1 MSNKIFDVGLIK
13 EKIESY
19 RFQENRLVITLKDS
33 SLRNINIFSTNS
45 RELQFSGLIDLSD
58 FPEIWTEVLLKSL
71 KDKVFNMSEIFI
83 EFLGLVSTLKWTG
96 LLSKKPVFVPNPA
109 LNNLRKQFSSL
120 KIKNDLANVLTNDL
134 MLIEKISLVKPESTE
149 IRLMFIPRIVRSEMD
164 LRHSRLE
171 YMRDPNE
178 IIWKINIGFHL
189 NESFKSRFN
198 RSTASDLIDMMN
210 LIAEDVLDI
219 SNRQVM
225 TPI

>member
-1 MSNKIFDVGLIK
+1 MLNKIFDVGLIK
-13 EKIESY
+13 EKIELY
-19 RFQENRLVITLKDS
+19 RIKENRLVITLKDS
-33 SLRNINIFSTNS
+33 SLRNIDIFSPNS
-45 RELQFSGLIDLSD
+45 RELQLSGLIDLSD

-96 LLSKKPVFVPNPA
+96 LLSKKPIFVPNPA

-178 IIWKINIGFHL
+178 IIWKINVGFKFTGRLGERFDKHRAL
-189 NESFKSRFN
+189 N
-198 RSTASDLIDMMN
+198 LISVMN
-210 LIAEDVLDI
+210 LIAEDVLNV
-219 SNRQVM
+219 SKEQVVKS
-225 TPI
+225 I